1 MSVLSMIEG
10 IVYEVMEFLKSGNI
24 NEAREPHFLKLLVK
38 KPEEFT
44 RLMVILKMAHE
55 AVRED
60 KFITKRSIYYSNP
73 ILFKRQSIIDPLLSK
88 ICKELSL
95 SRCALKINASSKLIV
110 YGDIYLG
117 IGYESNIV
125 ERNNLG
131 IPESLLKSGYEV
143 IISECLPQFILIIE
157 KDTIFRKLLNEK
169 FYEKFKPCLLVTA
182 KGYPD
187 LITRQ
192 FLAQINCIHPN
203 IPIIGLFDADPHGIN
218 VFCTY
223 KYGTTNPMMQ
233 NEDGSPIRISN
244 LQLCGLLPSE
254 LSSLHIKQTDLL
266 KLTKRDKSL
275 LNSMEKRPYIQ
286 QESILL
292 KQIKYLLFNEN
303 KAELE
308 ILNTIHS
315 NYLTNEYLPNKLQL
329 WGILP
334 NK

>member
-1 MSVLSMIEG
+1 MSVLSVIEG
-10 IVYEVMEFLKSGNI
+10 IVYKVMKFLKSGNI
-24 NEAREPHFLKLLVK
+24 NEAKESHFLELLVK

-73 ILFKRQSIIDPLLSK
+73 ILFKRQSVIDPLLSK

-95 SRCALKINASSKLIV
+95 PRCALKINASSKLIV

-117 IGYESNIV
+117 IGYGSDV
-125 ERNNLG
+125 VKGNNLG
-131 IPESLLKSGYEV
+131 IPENHYSKSSMFLSTGYT
-143 IISECLPQFILIIE
+143 ECLPQFILIIE
-157 KDTIFRKLLNEK
+157 KDTIFRKLLSEK

-192 FLAQINCIHPN
+192 FLAQINYIHPN
-203 IPIIGLFDADPHGIN
+203 IPMIGLFDADPHGIN

-233 NEDGSPIRISN
+233 NEDGSPIKISN

-254 LSSLHIKQTDLL
+254 LSS
-266 KLTKRDKSL
+266 
-275 LNSMEKRPYIQ
+275 N
-286 QESILL
+286 
-292 KQIKYLLFNEN
+292 
-303 KAELE
+303 
-308 ILNTIHS
+308 
-315 NYLTNEYLPNKLQL
+315 
-329 WGILP
+329 
-334 NK
+334 

>member
-1 MSVLSMIEG
+1 MIEG
-10 IVYEVMEFLKSGNI
+10 IVYEVMKFLKSGNI
-24 NEAREPHFLKLLVK
+24 DEAKESHFLELLVK

-73 ILFKRQSIIDPLLSK
+73 VLFKRQSIIDPLLSK
-88 ICKELSL
+88 ICKELSIP
-95 SRCALKINASSKLIV
+95 RCALKINASSKLIV

-117 IGYESNIV
+117 LGYEGDVIK
-125 ERNNLG
+125 RNNLG
-131 IPESLLKSGYEV
+131 IPESLFKSGYEV

-187 LITRQ
+187 LITRK
-192 FLAQINCIHPN
+192 FLAQINCKHPN
-203 IPIIGLFDADPHGIN
+203 IPIIGLFDADPHGLN

-233 NEDGSPIRISN
+233 NEDGNPISIPN
-244 LQLCGLLPSE
+244 LQLCGLLPTEISFFQ
-254 LSSLHIKQTDLL
+254 IKETDLL

-275 LNSMEKRPYIQ
+275 LNTMLKRSTIQ
-286 QESILL
+286 HESILL
-292 KQIKYLLFNEN
+292 KQINYLLFTEI
-303 KAELE
+303 KAQLE

-315 NYLTNEYLPNKLQL
+315 NYLTNEYLPNKLEL
-329 WGILP
+329 LLGILP